1 MDKRHCDFASVRAY
15 PLLQFTSG
23 LRLALINEIS
33 RVVMGWGVLRLVS
46 GGRSA
51 GTKGRGK
58 KEGRRSKGAAAVKGS
73 QSVYKTDRQV
83 HTHVHLH
90 ATLVGV

>member
-1 MDKRHCDFASVRAY
+1 M
-15 PLLQFTSG
+15 LQFTGG
-23 LRLALINEIS
+23 LRLVLINEIS

-51 GTKGRGK
+51 DTKGRGK

-73 QSVYKTDRQV
+73 QSVYNKTDRQV
-83 HTHVHLH
+83 HTHVRLH